1 MCEDGQLAHLGY
13 DLIIF
18 FYFCICSFLFS
29 FILLMIKHVP
39 FGVYSERLGLGLGYK
54 LMYEDG
60 QLAHLGYDLILFFLH
75 FFFLFLFPPFFVRLY
90 IISDKPCL
98 SLGPFRDANL

>member
-1 MCEDGQLAHLGY
+1 MSHLGS
-13 DLIIF
+13 IQR
-18 FYFCICSFLFS
+18 
-29 FILLMIKHVP
+29 
-39 FGVYSERLGLGLGYK
+39 GLGLGLGYK

-60 QLAHLGYDLILFFLH
+60 QPAHLGYDLILFFLH
-75 FFFLFLFPPFFVRLY
+75 FFFISFSPFFVRLY

>member
-1 MCEDGQLAHLGY
+1 MSHLGS
-13 DLIIF
+13 IQR
-18 FYFCICSFLFS
+18 
-29 FILLMIKHVP
+29 
-39 FGVYSERLGLGLGYK
+39 GLGLGLGYK

-75 FFFLFLFPPFFVRLY
+75 FFFISFFPPFFVRLY